1 MFKGEFGVR
10 NMRARRKWNMRGRP
24 SGEYHRRSDIRT
36 LEYLVKLCVKHQID
50 ALEFFNALVQAW
62 ENGEATCQ
70 GLTIKFRAKKKD
82 SIVFLVMKGRLVVAQ
97 FPISE
102 EILKMPD
109 PLRGLGLSRE
119 ETSRTCEVEE
129 SSASKTGPPQIKDF
143 KAGMKG
149 VSLKAR
155 VIEIS
160 KPKLVL
166 TRFNEY
172 ALLANATLS
181 DANNTIKVPL
191 WNQRIQSISVND
203 KVQIENARV
212 TLFRGEKQL
221 NIGRTTTLRVV
232 QSNSSHGTEGIFE
245 RAIKQ

>member
-1 MFKGEFGVR
+1 
-10 NMRARRKWNMRGRP
+10 MRGRP
-24 SGEYHRRSDIRT
+24 SGICHRGSDRRT
-36 LEYLVKLCVKHQID
+36 LEYLAKLCVKHQID
-50 ALEFFNALVQAW
+50 TTEFFNALVQAW
-62 ENGEATCQ
+62 EKGEVTCH
-70 GLTIKFRAKKKD
+70 GLTIRSRAKKGNN
-82 SIVFLVMKGRLVVAQ
+82 IIFLVTKSHIVVAQ
-97 FPISE
+97 FPMSQ

-109 PLRGLGLSRE
+109 PLRELGLSHG
-119 ETSRTCEVEE
+119 ETSQTCEVEE
-129 SSASKTGPPQIKDF
+129 RSASKTGSAQIKDF

-149 VSLKAR
+149 VNLRAK

-181 DANNTIKVPL
+181 DRNNTIKVPL

-203 KVQIENARV
+203 NVQIENARV

-221 NIGRTTTLRVV
+221 NLGRTTTLRVV
-232 QSNSSHGTEGIFE
+232 QSDPSHGAE
-245 RAIKQ
+245 RSFGRMAEQ